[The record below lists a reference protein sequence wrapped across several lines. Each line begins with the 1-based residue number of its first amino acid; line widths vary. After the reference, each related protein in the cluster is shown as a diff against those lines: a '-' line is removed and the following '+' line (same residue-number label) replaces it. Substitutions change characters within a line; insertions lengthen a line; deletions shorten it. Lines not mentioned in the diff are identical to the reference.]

1 MPSGFCWVC
10 TTGSPASGEGGGSEV
25 TTLAGQLSTSGS
37 GTASPGLGAPWLPT
51 WVGTALRLPCLGELL
66 LYEIFF
72 KSPPPAMP
80 DWHSS
85 HDFGVIELNS
95 QISQ

>member
-1 MPSGFCWVC
+1 M
-10 TTGSPASGEGGGSEV
+10 GSEV

-37 GTASPGLGAPWLPT
+37 GTASPGLGVPRLPT
-51 WVGTALRLPCLGELL
+51 WVGTALRLPSPGELL

-72 KSPPPAMP
+72 KSLPPAMP
-80 DWHSS
+80 DWHFS

-95 QISQ
+95 QISR